1 MPQAVAQTAR
11 RRTRRAVPVAEAA
24 FPEPPASVSVR
35 TAVESLRARLTYVHD
50 VLGLRIEL
58 VALLANL
65 SHKALRNYRIETWN
79 PSLSTL
85 LQVEPTLDKHL
96 PGWIE
101 DKRIAAKSAVL
112 TSRQA
117 GMAEITHG
125 KSSEQ
130 CNGKRV

>member
-96 PGWIE
+96 PGWIK
-101 DKRIAAKSAVL
+101 DKRAALKA
-112 TSRQA
+112 A
-117 GMAEITHG
+117 A
-125 KSSEQ
+125 
-130 CNGKRV
+130 